1 MTVDAIGAD
10 SLLIGTNSVLLKS
23 DNIFHFVDNNNNYYD
38 IDFLIKINRRNFF

>member
-23 DNIFHFVDNNNNYYD
+23 DNIFHFVDNNNYD
-38 IDFLIKINRRNFF
+38 IDFLIEINRRNL